1 MLRASP
7 CLRAGVVHDQP
18 GFPATPRRWSGD
30 PHGAGDDVRRRY
42 AAGDADAVRAVYA
55 QYAGPMLTAALH
67 VLGGD
72 RRLAEEAVQLAML
85 KAWRAAASFDPTRP
99 LSPWLYAIVRRCAI
113 DIARKEQR
121 HRVLPLDHPAVEP
134 AASEGDGLES
144 ATSAWAVREALG
156 TLPATEYTVVRLS
169 YYEGLTHAEIARR
182 LTIPIGT
189 VKSRSASAHR
199 RLRAQLGLRTRAR
212 PATADHL
219 ARA

>member
-169 YYEGLTHAEIARR
+169 YYEGLDSRRDRPSADDPDRDGEVTLGECAPAAAR
-182 LTIPIGT
+182 
-189 VKSRSASAHR
+189 
-199 RLRAQLGLRTRAR
+199 RAR
-212 PATADHL
+212 PPHSRPPGDRGPPRPA
-219 ARA
+219 